1 MVKLALRLQ
10 YTLVREDLTGLIEAL
25 RRLPKNHRVKLI
37 IMRYSR
43 LGRWIDWQAMKHG
56 TILAIIDP
64 RGTSLECLQ
73 CGSKLEENGY
83 RRLRYSQCNFEAYR
97 DVVRKLNIWKRTL
110 KMLGIKA
117 ILGGALTTS
126 LPLDDRCK
134 LE

>member
-25 RRLPKNHRVKLI
+25 RRLPKSHRVKLI

-64 RGTSLECLQ
+64 RGTSLECLH

-83 RRLRYSQCNFEAYR
+83 TQT
-97 DVVRKLNIWKRTL
+97 K
-110 KMLGIKA
+110 
-117 ILGGALTTS
+117 ILTMQFRS
-126 LPLDDRCK
+126 I
-134 LE
+134 